1 LSGRAGSVYLIA
13 LWSLFEIGKASN
25 DVMRIRPDE
34 RQIIADIFREESEEA
49 SRRIADRL
57 STFECRPVS
66 DSSDTLESIRR
77 FYEELADTTWTE
89 SDEEALRGLGDRS
102 EHEVK
107 QLLRDSFRRSPV
119 CPVPSFSFLINVH
132 RKEDSG
138 TQASAAALA
147 NPDAVSAL
155 ERERIANLLHAEL
168 EGAAQEIAK
177 RLRLESRVDI
187 VREELQRVEGNIISR
202 FTPLV

>member
-1 LSGRAGSVYLIA
+1 
-13 LWSLFEIGKASN
+13 
-25 DVMRIRPDE
+25 MRIKPDE

-49 SRRIADRL
+49 SRRIAHRL
-57 STFECRPVS
+57 STFESRPVS
-66 DSSDTLESIRR
+66 GSSDTMESIRR

-89 SDEEALRGLGDRS
+89 ADEEALKTLGNLS

-107 QLLRDSFRRSPV
+107 QMLRESFRRSPV

-132 RKEDSG
+132 KKEGSEP
-138 TQASAAALA
+138 QPSAGALA

-168 EGAAQEIAK
+168 EEAAQEIAR
-177 RLRLESRVDI
+177 RLKLDSKADI

>member
-1 LSGRAGSVYLIA
+1 
-13 LWSLFEIGKASN
+13 
-25 DVMRIRPDE
+25 MRIRPDE

-57 STFECRPVS
+57 STFECRPVAS
-66 DSSDTLESIRR
+66 NDDTLESIRR
-77 FYEELADTTWTE
+77 FYEELADTHWTE
-89 SDEEALRGLGDRS
+89 ADEEALMGLADLS

-107 QLLRDSFRRSPV
+107 QMLRVAFRRSPV

-132 RKEDSG
+132 KKEG
-138 TQASAAALA
+138 PEAHPSAGALA

-168 EGAAQEIAK
+168 EEAAQEIAK
-177 RLRLESRVDI
+177 RLKLDSKADI